1 MNSRHVTAYRGFT
14 VLEVL
19 VAMTLITIGL
29 MATVTAFQHGLSG
42 IDSGGRESAATFLVE
57 DKLEELKD
65 LALLDW
71 ASPALTP
78 GTRTEYCRPSQSAC
92 STTPMPASLRRT
104 TTIAD
109 GLGACPRPCKIVTVS
124 VFYNPL
130 TAVGQFDQER
140 RVDAHTV
147 FVPRR

>member
-1 MNSRHVTAYRGFT
+1 MNSRHVTGPPGFT

-19 VAMTLITIGL
+19 VAMTLIAVGL
-29 MATVTAFQHGLSG
+29 LATMTAFQHGLRG
-42 IDSGGRESAATFLVE
+42 IDSGGRESMATFLVE

-78 GTRTEYCRPSQSAC
+78 GTQTEYCRPPQSVC
-92 STTPMPASLRRT
+92 STMPTPASLRRT

-109 GLGACPRPCKIVTVS
+109 GVGACPRPCKIVTVS
-124 VFYNPL
+124 VSYNPL